1 MMKYKQYDFESFRV
15 LTITSEQFK
24 NVHMEI
30 NFIDD
35 VDNISMPL
43 RSFLVNL
50 MGYTS
55 KIYPTK
61 REMLIALENLY
72 NSVYYT
78 NYSRVGKSY
87 IANFVLDFVSPKY
100 IKDKKYLENC
110 VKFLCEQVLNPN
122 INDDKFDERSKEII
136 KERIHQNI
144 DHYKES
150 AFSYAFCESRKFLFK
165 DSISGKMINGTHEEL
180 DSINNEDLI
189 NDYHKLFEDAK
200 VDILIIGDLDM
211 DKCVSYINKY
221 FQKKSI
227 VENTYQNSISNK
239 INPYEELE
247 VEGRYA
253 QTQLLMYLQFDELSE
268 FELYAVSTLYL
279 QILGRANQSD
289 KLARYLRI
297 ENPLVYSRG
306 IRFDYP
312 NKYLLIYTGLKYDN
326 VKEAIKGIDKAL
338 KEMANG
344 EIDEDYFELQKEK
357 VLSNMTMNE
366 DDEEYLI
373 GEYYMHSLFN
383 RPLPKD
389 RRELIKQVTIDDIKK
404 LAKKF
409 KKTLT
414 YILKE
419 TVDDEGN

>member
-1 MMKYKQYDFESFRV
+1 MMKYKQYDFESFKV
-15 LTITSEQFK
+15 LTIKSEQFK

-35 VDNISMPL
+35 VDNLFMPL
-43 RSFLVNL
+43 RSFLINL

-78 NYSRVGKSY
+78 NYSRIGKSY
-87 IANFVLDFVSPKY
+87 IANFALDFVSPKY
-100 IKDKKYLENC
+100 IKDKKYLESC
-110 VKFLCEQVLNPN
+110 IKFLCEQVLNPN
-122 INDDKFDERSKEII
+122 ITDNVFDEKSKEII
-136 KERIHQNI
+136 KERIHQSI

-150 AFSYAFCESRKFLFK
+150 AFSYAFCESRKELFK
-165 DSISGKMINGTHEEL
+165 DSISGKTINGTHEEL
-180 DSINNEDLI
+180 DSITNEDLI
-189 NDYHKLFEDAK
+189 NDYHKLLEDAK
-200 VDILIIGDLDM
+200 ADILIIGDLDM
-211 DKCVSYINKY
+211 DKCISYLQKY

-227 VENTYQNSISNK
+227 VEKTYQNSIANK
-239 INPYEELE
+239 IPTYSKLE
-247 VEGRYA
+247 IEGKYA
-253 QTQLLMYLQFDELSE
+253 QTQLLMYLQFEELTD

-312 NKYLLIYTGLKYDN
+312 NKYLLIYTGLKYEN
-326 VKEAIKGIDKAL
+326 VDEAIKGIERAL

-344 EIDEDYFELQKEK
+344 DIKEDYFELQKEK
-357 VLSNMTMNE
+357 ILSNMTMNE
-366 DDEEYLI
+366 DDEQYLI

-383 RPLPKD
+383 RPLPEE
-389 RRELIKQVTIDDIKK
+389 RRKLIKQVTIDDIKK
-404 LAKKF
+404 FAKKF

-419 TVDDEGN
+419 TNSDEGN

>member
-1 MMKYKQYDFESFRV
+1 MKYKQYDFESFKI
-15 LTITSEQFK
+15 LTITSSQFK

-35 VDNISMPL
+35 IDNIFMPL

-61 REMLIALENLY
+61 RQMLIALENLY
-72 NSVYYT
+72 NSAYYT

-87 IANFVLDFVSPKY
+87 ISSFVLDFVSPKY
-100 IKDKKYLENC
+100 IKDHDYLENC
-110 VKFLCEQVLNPN
+110 IKFLCEQVLNPN
-122 INDDKFDERSKEII
+122 INDSMFDERSKEIV
-136 KERIHQNI
+136 KERIHNNI
-144 DHYKES
+144 DHYKEN
-150 AFSYAFCESRKFLFK
+150 AFSYAFCESRKMLFN

-180 DSINNEDLI
+180 DSITNEDLI
-189 NDYHKLFEDAK
+189 NDYHKLFEDSKA
-200 VDILIIGDLDM
+200 DILIIGDLDM
-211 DKCVSYINKY
+211 DKCVKLINKY

-227 VENTYQNSISNK
+227 VEKKYSNTLSNK
-239 INPYEELE
+239 ISSYQELE
-247 VEGRYA
+247 IEGKYA
-253 QTQLLMYLQFDELSE
+253 QTQVLMYLQFEDLTD

-289 KLARYLRI
+289 KLAKYLRI
-297 ENPLVYSRG
+297 DNPLVYSRG

-312 NKYLLIYTGLKYDN
+312 NKYLLIYTGLKYEN
-326 VKEAIKGIDKAL
+326 VQEALKGIKKAL
-338 KEMANG
+338 KEMETG
-344 EIDEDYFELQKEK
+344 KIDQDYFEIQKEK

-373 GEYYMHSLFN
+373 GEYYMHVLFN
-383 RPLPKD
+383 RPLPEE

-404 LAKKF
+404 IAKKF
-409 KKTLT
+409 KKTLI
-414 YILKE
+414 YVLKE
-419 TVDDEGN
+419 AFSDERD